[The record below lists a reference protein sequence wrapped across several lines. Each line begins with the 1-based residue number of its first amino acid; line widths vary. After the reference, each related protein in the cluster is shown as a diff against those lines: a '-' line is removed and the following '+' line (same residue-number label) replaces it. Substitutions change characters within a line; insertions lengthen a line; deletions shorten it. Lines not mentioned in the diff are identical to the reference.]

1 MAPKDYIFNPERN
14 PLIRNDYRP
23 SEYRIPAA
31 SLHIS
36 LDETDTTVKNRF
48 TVERNPASA
57 AQGGPLIL
65 NGEDLKLKSIQIL
78 ENGNWRELDRQE
90 FTVDNEHLI
99 IKRPPA
105 GTFELKIENDINP
118 TTNTKLSGI
127 YTSGGGIIS
136 SQNEAQGFRRITYF
150 LDRPDNLTVFDATIE
165 ADKAKFPVLL
175 ANGNGDYKATTDLGN
190 GRHSIHWTDPWPKPS
205 YLFAMVAGDLKVLED
220 KFTTMSGKE
229 VDVRIFVQPGY
240 EDKVQWAMEATKRAM
255 RWDEVRYGREY
266 DLDCFHIVAVDK
278 FNAGAMENK
287 GLNIFNV
294 ARLVGNPETSTD
306 GDLMD
311 IEEVIGHEYFH
322 NWTGDRV
329 TVRDWFEISLKES
342 LTSLRQRQFACDMH
356 SAAVKLIDDATILRT
371 GQFIEDSGPSAHCV
385 RPDRVEEFDNI
396 YSTTVYQ
403 KGKHVLNMMNTIL
416 GDAMWR
422 TAMDNYFTKFDG
434 RAVTV
439 DDFIDNMQDTSGI
452 DLKQFRRW
460 YSQSGTPE
468 VSYEGKYD
476 AAAKTYTLTLSQH
489 TPATADQPASE
500 KKPLHIPVSVG
511 LIGQSGKDVA
521 LTMEGD
527 TTCQTTYVLNLTQD
541 KQTFVFKDVPGPVV
555 PSILRNFS
563 APVKITTQPSDDE
576 LIFRMAHDS
585 DPFNKFEAK
594 ERLMLKTLLG
604 LIDDVQQ
611 GKPLKLPQAIVDA
624 FGQNLAGAIGGDS
637 AFAAQMLS
645 MPAYNIV
652 IQNLKTVD
660 PDAIK
665 TATKFMSTTLAETFR
680 EEFMEVYKDTL
691 APAGEKYDVVPA
703 QVGRRSL
710 HNMTLSYLGKLEEP
724 GISAMAQAQYGM
736 SKNMTEKLGSLST
749 LARMEGDAGPKLL
762 ESFYQSYKTNNNLVD
777 RWLTLKAATASGA
790 DAAGDVR
797 KLLEHEAF
805 DMENPNKVR
814 ALMGGFTAGNPTAF
828 HAKDGSGY
836 KLLAD
841 VVIEMNAINPRV
853 AAQIVRPLTQFKRYD
868 AKRQELMLSE
878 LQRVMET
885 PNLDKGLKEVV
896 GQTLATAEKKPQ
908 SAAFGKAAPRDEG
921 HGHSH

>member
-14 PLIRNDYRP
+14 PLIRGDYRP
-23 SEYRIPAA
+23 SEYRIPTS
-31 SLHIS
+31 SLYIN
-36 LDETDTTVKNRF
+36 LDETNTAVRNTM
-48 TVERNPASA
+48 TVEPNPNSP

-65 NGEDLKLKSIQIL
+65 NGEDVKLKSIKIK
-78 ENGNWRELDRQE
+78 ENGAWRELDRSE
-90 FTVDNEHLI
+90 FTVDKEFLI

-105 GTFELKIENDINP
+105 GKFDLQIENDINP

-127 YTSGGGIIS
+127 YTSGAGIIS

-150 LDRPDNLTVFDATIE
+150 LDRPDNLSIFDATVE

-175 ANGNGDYKATTDLGN
+175 ANGNGDFKATTDLGN

-229 VDVRIFVQPGY
+229 VALRIFVQPGY
-240 EDKVQWAMEATKRAM
+240 EDKIQWAMEATKRAM

-266 DLDCFHIVAVDK
+266 DLDNFHIVAVDK

-294 ARLVGNPETSTD
+294 GRLVGNPETSTD

-342 LTSLRQRQFACDMH
+342 LTSLRQRQFASDMH
-356 SAAVKLIDDATILRT
+356 SAAVKLIDDATLLRT

-416 GDAMWR
+416 GDKMWR
-422 TAMDNYFTKFDG
+422 QAMDNYFTKYDG
-434 RAVTV
+434 KAVTV
-439 DDFIDNMQDTSGI
+439 DDFIDNMQATSGI
-452 DLKQFRRW
+452 DLTQFRRW

-468 VSYEGKYD
+468 VAYEGKYD
-476 AAAKTYTLTLSQH
+476 PVAKTYSLTLTQH
-489 TPATADQPASE
+489 TPATADQPQSE
-500 KKPLHIPVSVG
+500 KQPLHIPVSIG
-511 LIGQSGKDVA
+511 LISASGKDVPLA
-521 LTMEGD
+521 LQGENGGAP
-527 TTCQTTYVLNLTQD
+527 TTRVLNLTKD
-541 KQTFVFKDVPGPVV
+541 KQTWVFENVNGPVV

-585 DPFNKFEAK
+585 NPFTKFEAK
-594 ERLMLKTLLG
+594 ERLMLKTVLK
-604 LIDDVQQ
+604 LIDDVQA
-611 GKPLKLPQAIVDA
+611 GRPLALPQAVVDA
-624 FGQNLAGAIGGDS
+624 FGQNLAAAPGGDG

-645 MPAYNIV
+645 LPAYNII

-660 PDAIK
+660 PDAIRD
-665 TATKFMSTTLAETFR
+665 ATRFMAQTLAETFR
-680 EEFMEVYKDTL
+680 DEFQRVYRDTA
-691 APAGEKYDVVPA
+691 APVAEKYDVVPA

-710 HNMTLSYLGKLEEP
+710 HNQALSFLGRLNDPAE
-724 GISAMAQAQYGM
+724 ITVANAQFTGAA
-736 SKNMTEKLGSLST
+736 NMTEKLGALST
-749 LARMEGDAGPKLL
+749 LVRIGGATADAALDA
-762 ESFYQSYKTNNNLVD
+762 FYAKYKSDNNVVD
-777 RWLTLKAATASGA
+777 RWLTLQASRT
-790 DAAGDVR
+790 DGDVVAR
-797 KLLEHEAF
+797 VRGLLEHEAF
-805 DMENPNKVR
+805 DMTNPNKVR
-814 ALMGGFTAGNPTAF
+814 ALMGGFAGMNPTAF

-836 KLLAD
+836 ELLAD
-841 VVIEMNAINPRV
+841 VAQKLNAINPRV

-868 AKRQELMLSE
+868 AKRQELMIGE
-878 LQRVMET
+878 LARIMET
-885 PNLDKGLKEVV
+885 PNLDKGLREVV
-896 GQTLATAEKKPQ
+896 GQALATADKRPAP
-908 SAAFGKAAPRDEG
+908 AAKGPAAEPPG
-921 HGHSH
+921 HEH